1 VVGWRQK
8 RLIGKPAIAILTR
21 LRGGRPIR
29 RVTFSNRAAGTACG
43 RLPPVLL
50 IALAV
55 AVAGIAVRPGAR
67 AAALDRDTAAT
78 IRHLICRMV
87 DGAAAANRLPSAFLT
102 RVIWQ
107 ESRFRSNARSRAGA
121 EGVAQFM
128 PQTAVERGLADPS
141 DPEQAITHAARLLA
155 SLSVRFGNLG
165 LAAAAYNGGLGRVTK
180 WLQGQSDLPAET
192 RLYVL
197 AVTGRQPED
206 WRGHSVNVSAT
217 AQADGGPC
225 VAVTDELAR
234 MAPSRMAPPKA
245 PAWVARLDGS
255 LAQAIGLL
263 DAVPLPRRAA
273 VLSPSQASVDA
284 LCASIRT
291 LGASCQVFAR
301 K

>member
-1 VVGWRQK
+1 MY
-8 RLIGKPAIAILTR
+8 L
-21 LRGGRPIR
+21 
-29 RVTFSNRAAGTACG
+29 
-43 RLPPVLL
+43 
-50 IALAV
+50 ALAV
-55 AVAGIAVRPGAR
+55 AAGGIAGWTGAR
-67 AAALDRDTAAT
+67 AAELDRDTAAT

-87 DGAAAANRLPSAFLT
+87 DGAAAAN

-128 PQTAVERGLADPS
+128 PQTAAERGLSDPS
-141 DPEQAITHAARLLA
+141 DPGQAIVHAARLLA

-165 LAAAAYNGGLGRVTK
+165 LAAAAYNAGLGRVTK

-217 AQADGGPC
+217 ALANGGPC

-234 MAPSRMAPPKA
+234 MAPPRAAPAKA

-263 DAVPLPRRAA
+263 DTVPQPRRAA

-301 K
+301 R

>member
-1 VVGWRQK
+1 M
-8 RLIGKPAIAILTR
+8 
-21 LRGGRPIR
+21 RPIR
-29 RVTFSNRAAGTACG
+29 PETRSDRKAGSAR
-43 RLPPVLL
+43 RLAMLVALV
-50 IALAV
+50 LAV
-55 AVAGIAVRPGAR
+55 SGIAGRPNVQ
-67 AAALDRDTAAT
+67 AAEPDRDAAAT

-102 RVIWQ
+102 RVLWQ

-128 PQTAVERGLADPS
+128 PQTAAERGLADPT
-141 DPEQAITHAARLLA
+141 DPAQAITHAAQFLA
-155 SLSVRFGNLG
+155 GLTVRYGNLG
-165 LAAAAYNGGLGRVTK
+165 LAAAAYNAGLGRVTK

-217 AQADGGPC
+217 ALANGGPC
-225 VAVTDELAR
+225 IAVTEELAR
-234 MAPSRMAPPKA
+234 TAPPRMPPAKA
-245 PAWVARLDGS
+245 PAWIARLDGS

-263 DAVPLPRRAA
+263 DAVPQAPRAA
-273 VLSPSQASVDA
+273 ALSPSQASVDA
-284 LCASIRT
+284 LCASVQM
-291 LGASCQVFAR
+291 LGASCQGFTR